1 MTRIHQVLA
10 ICLATLFLGNGCGT
24 DGDSARPSGVIT
36 ATWSNY
42 CTAVFTQDHVVKDRF
57 DDDLFTAKDGEAYLV
72 RSIREFGGKY
82 RADLLYV
89 TNSSP
94 ITFEF
99 EADNV
104 ADFPFESN
112 CAPGEIESRI
122 AVFATINMYAD
133 EMLTELL
140 CTLNEGD
147 TAMGNIESRLIS
159 EPTLGGS
166 APLTYLVSTGG
177 FAGDCG
183 NEAEA
188 YVSAKPVRMFGT
200 SYFYTPIKRVSLPR

>member
-1 MTRIHQVLA
+1 MNTNRGVFLA
-10 ICLATLFLGNGCGT
+10 CLLSTFSGFGCGT
-24 DGDSARPSGVIT
+24 EGDTASPSGVIT
-36 ATWSNY
+36 EAWSNY

-72 RSIREFGGKY
+72 SSIREFGGKY
-82 RADLLYV
+82 RVDLLYL

-94 ITFEF
+94 ITLEF

-112 CAPGEIESRI
+112 CSPGETDSRI
-122 AVFATINMYAD
+122 AIFTTTDLYAD

-140 CTLNEGD
+140 CTLDEGD
-147 TAMGNIESRLIS
+147 TATGNIESRLIS

-166 APLTYLVSTGG
+166 APLTYLVGIGG
-177 FAGDCG
+177 FAERCG
-183 NEAEA
+183 NQAEA
-188 YVSAKPVRMFGT
+188 YVSAKPVRLFGT
-200 SYFYTPIKRVSLPR
+200 SYFYPPMKRVSLPR